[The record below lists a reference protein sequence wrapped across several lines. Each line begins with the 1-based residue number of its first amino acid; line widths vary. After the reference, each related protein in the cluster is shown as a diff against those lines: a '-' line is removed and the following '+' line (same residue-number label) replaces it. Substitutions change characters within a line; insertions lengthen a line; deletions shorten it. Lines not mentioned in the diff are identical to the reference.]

1 MSFTD
6 AENAALGA
14 LAEGFPVP
22 LVDMMDVEEKHAEHY
37 LKQVRNLAVNALY
50 YAKLYDLSVW
60 DGLADAK
67 GLILEEKRK
76 VEDAKL
82 VARLVETRESLVSG
96 IISGLMPKINRR
108 LKSAK
113 TSFFISEDTF
123 ELYTASTVDRAEIDL
138 VYQRGDFSVMM
149 RVNDKQY
156 WEDWTALSGNR
167 PMREQSVGYK
177 AIVEFLEAEGE
188 EDTNA

>member
-1 MSFTD
+1 MSFTNE
-6 AENAALGA
+6 ENEALGA

-22 LVDMMDVEEKHAEHY
+22 EVDVLDVRTEHSEHY

-50 YAKLYDLSVW
+50 YARMYDLSVW
-60 DGLADAK
+60 DGLAGAK
-67 GLILEEKRK
+67 AEIFEAKRK
-76 VEDAKL
+76 VEDEKL

-138 VYQRGDFSVMM
+138 VYQRSDFSVMM
-149 RVNDKQY
+149 RVNDKQFN
-156 WEDWTALSGNR
+156 EDWTVLSGNK
-167 PMREQSVGYK
+167 PMRDQSVGYK
-177 AIVEFLEAEGE
+177 TIVEFLEGEGE
-188 EDTNA
+188 EANE

>member
-14 LAEGFPVP
+14 LAEGFNVPV
-22 LVDMMDVEEKHAEHY
+22 VDVMDVHTEHAEHY
-37 LKQVRNLAVNALY
+37 LKQVRNLAVNTLY
-50 YAKLYDLSVW
+50 YAKMYDLAVW
-60 DGLADAK
+60 DELADEKA
-67 GLILEEKRK
+67 LILEEKRK

-82 VARLVETRESLVSG
+82 VARMVETRESLVSG

-108 LKSAK
+108 LKNAK

-138 VYQRGDFSVMM
+138 VYRRADFSVMM
-149 RVNDKQY
+149 RVNDEQFR
-156 WEDWTALSGNR
+156 EDWTVLSGNK
-167 PMREQSVGYK
+167 PMREQSEGYA
-177 AIVEFLEAEGE
+177 AIVAFLEAEGE
-188 EDTNA
+188 DIE

>member
-6 AENAALGA
+6 EENAALGA
-14 LAEGFPVP
+14 LAEGFNVPV
-22 LVDMMDVEEKHAEHY
+22 VDIMDVHTEHAEHY
-37 LKQVRNLAVNALY
+37 LKQVRNLAVNVLY
-50 YAKLYDLSVW
+50 YAKMYDLAVW
-60 DGLADAK
+60 DELGAEKD
-67 GLILEEKRK
+67 LILEEKRK

-82 VARLVETRESLVSG
+82 VARMVETRESLVSG

-113 TSFFISEDTF
+113 TSFFIGEDTF

-138 VYQRGDFSVMM
+138 VYQRSDFSVMM
-149 RVNDKQY
+149 RVNDEQFH
-156 WEDWTALSGNR
+156 EDWTVLSGNK

-177 AIVEFLEAEGE
+177 TIVEFLEGEGE
-188 EDTNA
+188 GADD

>member
-1 MSFTD
+1 MGFTEE
-6 AENAALGA
+6 ENAALGA

-22 LVDMMDVEEKHAEHY
+22 AVDVMDVRTEHADHY

-50 YAKLYDLSVW
+50 YSKMYDLAVW
-60 DGLADAK
+60 DGLYAQQNA
-67 GLILEEKRK
+67 IVEEQRK
-76 VEDAKL
+76 TEDAKL

-138 VYQRGDFSVMM
+138 VYKRGDFSVMM
-149 RVNDKQY
+149 RVNDKQFH
-156 WEDWTALSGNR
+156 EDWTVLSGNK

-177 AIVEFLEAEGE
+177 TIVEFLEAEGE
-188 EDTNA
+188 ED